1 MSTRAVAVNGEKVL
15 AADTYVSS
23 NLSSGVQV
31 SLPKINDGTGATV
44 AVGKHYRV
52 ESLGGSPISVLTES
66 GRLVCLVPARKSA
79 ILVAKSGT
87 VQGEPDT
94 WESFVQTQS
103 PAAFGAIGA
112 AYSQAE
118 VTALR
123 TCLVNAGL
131 MKAE

>member
-1 MSTRAVAVNGEKVL
+1 MSVRVIAAASEVAANT
-15 AADTYVSS
+15 DTYVSS
-23 NLSSGVQV
+23 AQTFGTSV
-31 SLPKINDGTGATV
+31 SLPKINDGTGSTV
-44 AVGKHYRV
+44 AVGKHIRV
-52 ESLGGSPISVLTES
+52 ESLSGSPINVLTNS
-66 GRLVCLVPARKSA
+66 GRLVLTVPPRKSA
-79 ILVAKSGT
+79 VLVAKAGT
-87 VQGEPDT
+87 VQSEPDA
-94 WESFVQTQS
+94 WESFVQQAA

>member
-1 MSTRAVAVNGEKVL
+1 MSVRAIAVDGEVVVNT
-15 AADTYVSS
+15 DTYVSS
-23 NLSSGVQV
+23 NLAFGVSV
-31 SLPKINDGTGATV
+31 SLPKVNDGTGASV
-44 AVGKHYRV
+44 AVGKHLRV
-52 ESLGGSPISVLTES
+52 ESLSASPIKVLTNG
-66 GRLVCLVPARKSA
+66 GRGVVTVPGRKSA

-87 VQGEPDT
+87 VQNEPDS
-94 WESFVQTQS
+94 WETFVQPQA